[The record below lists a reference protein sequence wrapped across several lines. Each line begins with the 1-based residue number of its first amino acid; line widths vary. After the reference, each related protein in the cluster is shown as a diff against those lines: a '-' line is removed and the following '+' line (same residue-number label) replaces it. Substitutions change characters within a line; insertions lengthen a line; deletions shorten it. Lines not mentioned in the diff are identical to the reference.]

1 MSLLKGKEQITF
13 SSLGISSPLQAAL
26 KSMSIKLPTEVQAA
40 CIPPLLEGKIKK
52 IRFYFVLLYLL
63 IHLQR

>member
-1 MSLLKGKEQITF
+1 MSLFKGKEQITF

-40 CIPPLLEGKIKK
+40 CIPPLLEGKIKN
-52 IRFYFVLLYLL
+52 L
-63 IHLQR
+63 